1 MKKIVLGT
9 GMFFMFTT
17 AYAEFLPQ
25 TFSSRFEQE
34 YVSTLKGKIK
44 KGQGTIDYKYPG
56 QIRFET
62 NTPSTVIFTSN
73 GNRSWYYRAPF
84 IEGEQ
89 GEVTEMPAKE
99 GASVFIKFF
108 DALKKGLSSNEFY
121 DFKENVITFK
131 GKTKT
136 DLGVNKARLT
146 FKNNSQKFDDLDVI
160 ELTLADGKNSKIK
173 FIDLKSNVNLTAEK
187 FNFTPPPNTKKTS
200 N

>member
-1 MKKIVLGT
+1 MKKIFLGT
-9 GMFFMFTT
+9 GLIFIFTS

-34 YVSTLKGKIK
+34 YVSTLKGKVK

-89 GEVTEMPAKE
+89 GELTEMSAKD
-99 GASVFIKFF
+99 GATVFIKFF
-108 DALKKGLSSNEFY
+108 DALKMGLASNEVY
-121 DFKENVITFK
+121 DFKDNVITFK
-131 GKTKT
+131 GKAKT
-136 DLGVNKARLT
+136 ELGVNKAKLS

-160 ELTLADGKNSKIK
+160 ELTFSDGKDSKIK
-173 FIDLKSNVNLTAEK
+173 FFDLKSNVSFTAEK
-187 FNFTPPPNTKKTS
+187 FNFTSPPNTKKIA

>member
-1 MKKIVLGT
+1 MKNLVLGT
-9 GMFFMFTT
+9 GLFLMF
-17 AYAEFLPQ
+17 ASAHAEFLPQ

-34 YVSTLKGKIK
+34 YVSTLKGKVK
-44 KGQGTIDYKYPG
+44 KGQGTIDYRYPG

-89 GEVTEMPAKE
+89 GEVTEMSAKE
-99 GASVFIKFF
+99 GASVYIKFF
-108 DALKKGLSSNEFY
+108 DALNKGLASNESY
-121 DFKENVITFK
+121 DFKDNVLTFK
-131 GKTKT
+131 GKSKT
-136 DLGVNKARLT
+136 DLGVNKARLV
-146 FKNNSQKFDDLDVI
+146 FKNNSKKFEDLEVI
-160 ELTLADGKNSKIK
+160 ELTLADGKDSKIK
-173 FIDLKSNVNLTAEK
+173 FIDLKSNVNLKAEK